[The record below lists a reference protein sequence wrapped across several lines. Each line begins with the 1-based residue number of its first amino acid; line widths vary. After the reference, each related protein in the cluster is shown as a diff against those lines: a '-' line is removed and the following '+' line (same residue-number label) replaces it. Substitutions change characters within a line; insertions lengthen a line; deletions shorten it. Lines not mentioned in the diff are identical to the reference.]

1 MSEAP
6 VETGEQPEHTIE
18 SPNRPFPLSA
28 KQELR
33 EAAETVTYEEPS
45 SPGEPWLAHVDEL
58 PDDDVLDR
66 FELSVVRE
74 PVEVWESDSD
84 ERVAIYPEKV
94 TADGYEMGFSPEEAK
109 EKVREQD
116 RFSPVDVGDT

>member
-1 MSEAP
+1 MSESPAD
-6 VETGEQPEHTIE
+6 TGEQLKHTIE

-33 EAAETVTYEEPS
+33 EAAETATNEEPS
-45 SPGEPWLAHVDEL
+45 NPGDPWVAHVDEI
-58 PDDDVLDR
+58 PSDDVLDR
-66 FELSVVRE
+66 FELSVARD
-74 PVEVWESDSD
+74 PVEIWESDSD

-94 TADGYEMGFSPEEAK
+94 TVDGYEVGFSPEEAK
-109 EKVREQD
+109 EQVREQD